1 MRRASL
7 LLLLAL
13 AACSGP
19 YDQQLDV
26 INYAYAQHLPYAEG
40 AWCTHKQMND
50 RDFIGCPYSVGGSQK
65 TALWL
70 IDGKTFLAVNG
81 TARSDR
87 EAMGN
92 YTDFQELPRPVPAD
106 IDIPAT
112 VAEFQR

>member
-13 AACSGP
+13 SACSGP
-19 YDQQLDV
+19 HDPQLDV

-40 AWCTHKQMND
+40 AWCTHKQIN
-50 RDFIGCPYSVGGSQK
+50 RREFIGCPYNVGGSQK

-70 IDGKTFLAVNG
+70 LEGKTFLAVNG
-81 TARSDR
+81 TARRDR
-87 EAMGN
+87 QALGN
-92 YTDFQELPRPVPAD
+92 YSDFQDLPRPVPD
-106 IDIPAT
+106 NIDISAT